1 MTTTDL
7 SSRHRPHDPRAD
19 PFRERIARR
28 ACPRRRV
35 LGADIRFDSDSEAL
49 LALADAAYGGLP
61 EHRLSLDVPQL
72 RIDLRLVRRDE
83 RTEPDRPDEPPP
95 VRMQAGA
102 DLLCGVMDA
111 CNYAV
116 IAPSRGEALVVVD
129 DDMLARHPY
138 HVRYELIEF
147 AVFVLASRTQSLVPL
162 HGACVGRE
170 GRGVLLLG
178 DSGTGK
184 STLSLHGWLRGM
196 DFLAEDAVFVQPDRL
211 LATGVGNYLHLKDD
225 AFRFV
230 ADEDVQGWIRSSPT
244 IRRRSGVE
252 KYEAD
257 LRRGPGRLAPAPMKL
272 AGIVLVS
279 ARPAADASR
288 LLAPLPAAAVPAAL
302 AADQP
307 YASAQP
313 GWDRFVRACLDI
325 GVHRLDRGLHPD
337 DGVAALSSLLD

>member
-1 MTTTDL
+1 LTTTDL

-19 PFRERIARR
+19 PFGERIAQHT
-28 ACPRRRV
+28 CPRRRI
-35 LGADIRFDSDSEAL
+35 LGADIRFHSDSEAL
-49 LALADAAYGGLP
+49 LALVDAAYGGLP

-72 RIDLRLVRRDE
+72 RIDLRQARRE
-83 RTEPDRPDEPPP
+83 GRIEMDEPPP

-102 DLLCGVMDA
+102 GLLCGVMDA

-116 IAPSRGEALVVVD
+116 IAPSRCEALVVVD
-129 DDMLARHPY
+129 EDMLSRHPY

-162 HGACVGRE
+162 HGACIGRE

-178 DSGTGK
+178 DSGAGK

-196 DFLAEDAVFVQPDRL
+196 EFLAEDAVFVQPDRL
-211 LATGVGNYLHLKDD
+211 LATGVGNYLHLKED

-230 ADEDVQGWIRSSPT
+230 DDGVREWIRGSPT

-279 ARPAADASR
+279 AQPAADASR

-302 AADQP
+302 ATDQP

-313 GWDRFVRACLDI
+313 AWSRFVQACLDI
-325 GVHRLDRGLHPD
+325 GVYRLDRGRHPD
-337 DGVAALSSLLD
+337 DGVAALSSLLG